1 MKILNI
7 LSFILVVFIFSSC
20 QKCTECTNENLL
32 GGGNGDGIDMEIE
45 VCEDDFENGGLYIQD
60 PVMIND
66 PFFGGGTYFYSK
78 EEYVFYLE
86 ARGYNCYTN
95 IW

>member
-1 MKILNI
+1 MKILKI

-32 GGGNGDGIDMEIE
+32 GGGNGDGIDIEIE
-45 VCEDDFENGGLYIQD
+45 VCEDDFENGGLYIED
-60 PVMIND
+60 PIL
-66 PFFGGGTYFYSK
+66 GGIYLNSK
-78 EEYVFYLE
+78 EDYVTYLE
-86 ARGYNCYTN
+86 ARDYNCYTN

>member
-1 MKILNI
+1 MKILKI

-32 GGGNGDGIDMEIE
+32 GGGNGDGIDIEIE
-45 VCEDDFENGGLYIQD
+45 VCEDDVVYMEGYGY
-60 PVMIND
+60 M
-66 PFFGGGTYFYSK
+66 SK
-78 EEYVFYLE
+78 EEYVDELE
-86 ARGYNCYTN
+86 AQGYNCYTN

>member
-32 GGGNGDGIDMEIE
+32 GGGNGDSVDMEIE
-45 VCEDDFENGGLYIQD
+45 VCEDDFENGGLYIED
-60 PVMIND
+60 PLS
-66 PFFGGGTYFYSK
+66 PWGGMYFYSK
-78 EEYVFYLE
+78 EEYVSYLE
-86 ARGYNCYTN
+86 DRDYNCYTN

>member
-1 MKILNI
+1 MKILKI

-45 VCEDDFENGGLYIQD
+45 VCEDDFDNGGLYIED
-60 PVMIND
+60 PI
-66 PFFGGGTYFYSK
+66 FGGGMYVYSK
-78 EEYVFYLE
+78 EEYVSYLE
-86 ARGYNCYTN
+86 SRDYNCYTN

>member
-32 GGGNGDGIDMEIE
+32 GGGNGDSVDMEIE
-45 VCEDDFENGGLYIQD
+45 VCEDDVVYVEWYGY
-60 PVMIND
+60 M
-66 PFFGGGTYFYSK
+66 SK
-78 EEYVFYLE
+78 EEYVEYLE
-86 ARGYNCYTN
+86 NQGYNCYTN

>member
-20 QKCTECTNENLL
+20 QKCMECTNENLL

-45 VCEDDFENGGLYIQD
+45 VCEDDFENGGVYIED
-60 PVMIND
+60 PIWGMSM
-66 PFFGGGTYFYSK
+66 YFYSK
-78 EEYVFYLE
+78 EEYVSYLE
-86 ARGYNCYTN
+86 ARDYNCYTN

>member
-32 GGGNGDGIDMEIE
+32 GGGNGDSVDMEIE
-45 VCEDDFENGGLYIQD
+45 VCEDDVVYVEWYGY
-60 PVMIND
+60 M
-66 PFFGGGTYFYSK
+66 SK
-78 EEYVFYLE
+78 EEYVEYLE
-86 ARGYNCYTN
+86 NQGYNCYVN